1 MHVIKSQK
9 FYELATIHFSPI
21 YNLKVILLPL
31 DLQVRNVI
39 RRSYNTTNVAP
50 TAKMFIDGKFVDSK
64 TNEWIDLH
72 DPATNE
78 LVTRVPKCTQD
89 EMQAAVDSSKRA
101 FKTWSQTSI
110 LTRQQV
116 MLKLQAII
124 RANMSDLAKN
134 ITKEQGKTL
143 VDAEGD
149 VLRGLREYL
158 SYLV

>member
-1 MHVIKSQK
+1 
-9 FYELATIHFSPI
+9 
-21 YNLKVILLPL
+21 
-31 DLQVRNVI
+31 
-39 RRSYNTTNVAP
+39 
-50 TAKMFIDGKFVDSK
+50 MFIDGKFVESK
-64 TNEWIDLH
+64 TNEWIDLN

-116 MLKLQAII
+116 MLRLQQII

-149 VLRGLREYL
+149 VLRGLRKFF
-158 SYLV
+158 SFHCS

>member
-1 MHVIKSQK
+1 M
-9 FYELATIHFSPI
+9 
-21 YNLKVILLPL
+21 ILLPL